1 MREQCHEL
9 QELSLELPGVK
20 KDLQKSRQET
30 KAVSELLFQSRKNSA
45 ELKDQ
50 LFKLNTQVKDFG
62 VLTEQYRELQERIE
76 TITKERDDNMS
87 EVHRLCT
94 LVDQKE
100 QEVQRNRTHCV
111 TLKGLVDRLEVCSD
125 KQLIS

>member
-62 VLTEQYRELQERIE
+62 MLAEQYRELQERIE
-76 TITKERDDNMS
+76 TLTKERDDNMS

-125 KQLIS
+125 KQLIF

>member
-62 VLTEQYRELQERIE
+62 VLAEQYRELQERIE

-125 KQLIS
+125 KQLIF

>member
-62 VLTEQYRELQERIE
+62 VLAEQYRELQERIE
-76 TITKERDDNMS
+76 TVTKERDDNMS